1 MNSILIQ
8 WLTKTQHCPYYVA
21 GAGDVAVDSPR
32 SALLRI
38 KIPDFNCATSFTIAV
53 NLAFFAS
60 LVKYGVKC
68 WMQSRVVAFGV
79 FCSHSISILSS
90 NSPSGAGP
98 VGNGFRFFG
107 FGALAPLIAPL
118 VAPAPE
124 TSSAL
129 RLFADFPIE
138 FVGDPTKLFPLP
150 AAGLVVGLPETGLVA
165 RLPPPGTPLSGLFP
179 LLTLADFTLGAFG
192 LVARLATTECPPKLC
207 TGAGET
213 AWEPTAESSAV
224 GGFVAGC

>member
-1 MNSILIQ
+1 MIQ
-8 WLTKTQHCPYYVA
+8 ITYYVA
-21 GAGDVAVDSPR
+21 GTGEVAADSPR

-38 KIPDFNCATSFTIAV
+38 KIPDFNCATSFSMAV

-68 WMQSRVVAFGV
+68 WIQSRVVAFGV

-90 NSPSGAGP
+90 SSPSGGGPAGI
-98 VGNGFRFFG
+98 GFRFLS
-107 FGALAPLIAPL
+107 FGALAPLIAPP

-129 RLFADFPIE
+129 RLFASFGVA
-138 FVGDPTKLFPLP
+138 FVGEPTTPLAP
-150 AAGLVVGLPETGLVA
+150 AATGLVA
-165 RLPPPGTPLSGLFP
+165 RLPGTPLSGLFP
-179 LLTLADFTLGAFG
+179 LLTLADLTFGAFG
-192 LVARLATTECPPKLC
+192 LVARLATTECPPKLD

-213 AWEPTAESSAV
+213 AWEPVEEPSAA
-224 GGFVAGC
+224 GGLAAGC